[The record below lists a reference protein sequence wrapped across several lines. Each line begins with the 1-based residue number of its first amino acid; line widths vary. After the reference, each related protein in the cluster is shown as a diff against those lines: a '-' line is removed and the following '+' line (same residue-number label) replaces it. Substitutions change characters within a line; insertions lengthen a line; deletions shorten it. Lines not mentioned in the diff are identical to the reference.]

1 MGELERHLH
10 AAGMDQ
16 VRLDSVDEGRSPP
29 PSRRKRF
36 WTWFLTRTKGGPFNW
51 SNRRKWRWAVALVL
65 AVLAYPVLG
74 TLALWTGLVEWA
86 TKSEDLRLEIQNPA
100 YTIWP
105 GRVHMKHVR
114 ILANGTTQFIL
125 DGHDLVIDVRVREL
139 VRRRIHATELAAH
152 DVTYQMR
159 VQVKDT
165 KGIERRLAAY
175 PPLDGLPG
183 ATTIREP
190 AAKQGEEQDGDW
202 TVEVDGL
209 DIAVKE
215 LWFFEYRYL
224 GKGRLRGGFMVGPEL
239 MEVGTAVQELGPGQ
253 LRFGRDEV
261 VATELNGQITA
272 DIPRLNPKEHA
283 DASFMEL
290 VTARV
295 NLRSQIQS
303 LANAGAYTE
312 GIEFSGGKGPLV
324 FDFYLDRGN
333 LGSKSKLRYQT
344 DSLKL
349 KADGYGVGTDL
360 LLEFD
365 AAGSKER
372 LPLASASAKSTYV
385 SLARKMQSFTV
396 QVHGHRTDAQLD
408 TIRLSRTT
416 DLKSAKIQMPDIR
429 SVDLTDLSVLLPEG
443 APVEVSGG
451 ELRGSL
457 ELQMDEKYWARGA
470 LESALNGLAVDAA
483 GVRVNGNLALKTG
496 LALNPK
502 LGTYQ
507 AENLSFTLR
516 GLDMRTGDRS
526 VDDWWMNLVGKRLT
540 FKSGDSRFDGVLSMR
555 ARDMDPVLEALAE
568 KDVISELIPLFTSLD
583 DFRASANI
591 HGSGPITD
599 VSIASESDVWDAA
612 GRVHKNDE
620 RTLMALVFGGQAVSL
635 GIANTGNGLSIMPFA
650 KTGWLNE
657 QLRAFPKPL
666 VQMRG
671 DKP

>member
-1 MGELERHLH
+1 M
-10 AAGMDQ
+10 APGMDQ
-16 VRLDSVDEGRSPP
+16 VRLESVKGGGSAP
-29 PSRRKRF
+29 PSRRQRF

-51 SNRRKWRWAVALVL
+51 SKRRKIRWAVGLVL

-86 TKSEDLRLEIQNPA
+86 LKSEDLRVEIQNPA

-125 DGHDLVIDVRVREL
+125 DGHDLVIDVRVRDL
-139 VRRRIHATELAAH
+139 VRRRVHATELAAH
-152 DVTYQMR
+152 DVIYQMR

-165 KGIERRLAAY
+165 KGIERRIAAY

-183 ATTIREP
+183 AKVIREP
-190 AAKQGEEQDGDW
+190 ASKQTEEQDGDW

-239 MEVGTAVQELGPGQ
+239 MEVGTAVQDLGPGE
-253 LRFGRDEV
+253 LRFGRDDV
-261 VATELNGQITA
+261 VATELNGQVTA

-303 LANAGAYTE
+303 LANAGAYTQ
-312 GIEFSGGKGPLV
+312 GVEFSGGKGPLV
-324 FDFYLDRGN
+324 FDLYLDRGN
-333 LGSKSKLRYQT
+333 LGTKSKLRYQT

-365 AAGSKER
+365 AAGTKER

-385 SLARKMQSFTV
+385 SLARKMRSFTV
-396 QVHGHRTDAQLD
+396 QLHGHKSAAQLD
-408 TIRLSRTT
+408 TIRLSRAT
-416 DLKSAKIQMPDIR
+416 DLKSAKIHLPDIR
-429 SVDLTDLSVLLPEG
+429 SEDLSDLPVLLPEG
-443 APVEVSGG
+443 APVKVSGG
-451 ELRGSL
+451 ALRGSL

-470 LESALNGLAVDAA
+470 FQSALNDLAVDAA
-483 GVRVNGNLALKTG
+483 GVRVNGNVGLKTG

-507 AENLSFTLR
+507 AENLAFTLR
-516 GLDMRTGDRS
+516 ELDMRTGDRS
-526 VDDWWMNLVGKRLT
+526 VDDWWLNLVGKRLT
-540 FKSGDSRFDGVLSMR
+540 FKTGDRSRFDGELSLR
-555 ARDMDPVLEALAE
+555 TRDMDPVLEALAE
-568 KDVISELIPLFTSLD
+568 KDVITELIPLFTSLN
-583 DFRASANI
+583 DFRAGANI
-591 HGSGPITD
+591 HSSGPITD

-612 GRVHKNDE
+612 GRVYMTDE
-620 RTLMALVFGGQAVSL
+620 STLMAIVFGGQAVSL

-650 KTGWLNE
+650 KSGWLNE

-666 VQMRG
+666 VQVRG